1 MKMKHLL
8 PIVCLFVS
16 TLLLS
21 GCGEGTP
28 SVTAE
33 ATEINSVPQSASQV
47 IAEGKL
53 LPAQHMELSFASGG
67 RVAEVLV
74 NNGELVEAGQL
85 LALLEGSELY
95 TAQETTANLL
105 KQQSELALKTL
116 EEKSFPAIIAAAAN
130 LEAAQKAYEDAAR
143 TWRYDFKTADRF
155 DTTIDEYIL
164 AEEAVQEA
172 QKELDDKNDL
182 AENAPARIQAADN
195 LKREEKRRTAAY
207 QDMLPDFEYPQSG
220 QNNTERTLLVAAITQ
235 LENARLQ
242 AGKLQNG
249 PDADQKAL
257 LEAQLES
264 AVQSATAALTSLKL
278 LELRAPFAGKLIQ
291 WDVQPG
297 ETIAAGSMV
306 GAIAEPTE
314 WLVETSDLTENSISQ
329 VAVGDN
335 VSVTVDALPGET
347 FTGTVEWVD
356 GYGMKWQGDITY
368 RVRVKLD
375 ESDPRWYWNMTTTVT
390 IEK

>member
-8 PIVCLFVS
+8 TFVCLFVS

-21 GCGEGTP
+21 GCGEATP

-33 ATEINSVPQSASQV
+33 ATGINSVPQSASQV

-53 LPAQHMELSFASGG
+53 LPAQHMELSFASGS

-74 NNGELVEAGQL
+74 SNGELVEAGQL

-95 TAQETTANLL
+95 TAQEATANLL
-105 KQQSELALKTL
+105 KQQSELALQTL

-130 LEAAQKAYEDAAR
+130 LETAQKAYEDAAR
-143 TWRYDFKTADRF
+143 TWRYDSRTADRF

-164 AEEAVQEA
+164 AEKAVQEA

-182 AENAPARIQAADN
+182 AENAPARVQAANN
-195 LKREEKRRTAAY
+195 LKREEKRRTEAY

-220 QNNTERTLLVAAITQ
+220 QDNTERTLLVAAITQ
-235 LENARLQ
+235 LEDARLQ
-242 AGKLQNG
+242 ASKMQNG
-249 PDADQKAL
+249 PDTDQKAL
-257 LEAQLES
+257 LETQLES
-264 AVQSATAALTSLKL
+264 AVQSTAAAQAMLKM
-278 LELRAPFAGKLIQ
+278 LELRAPFAGQLIQ

-329 VAVGDN
+329 VAVGD
-335 VSVTVDALPGET
+335 SVAMTVDALPGET
-347 FTGTVEWVD
+347 FTGTVEWID

-375 ESDPRWYWNMTTTVT
+375 GSDPRWYWNMTTTVT